1 MKHRACLAIVLL
13 GLAPAV
19 GAEDSPIEK
28 VTLAGEGLTL
38 QGYYYPAASPKPGP
52 AIVLMHG
59 CSGMYEKGGNVLV
72 SYAFWAEHFRKLGY
86 SALLVDSFSPRD
98 VKEICTQKG
107 RAILPERERSA
118 DAHAALAWLAARKEV
133 DPKHIH
139 LLGWSNGAMA
149 VLHAAKQG
157 SHGSNPDRA
166 FRSAVAF
173 YPGCAQ
179 VAKEKGY
186 KLAVP
191 LLIQSGEADD
201 WTPARHCRDLVA
213 ALVDRAGSAKVEMDS
228 YPDAHH
234 SFDRIGLKVR
244 FRADVR
250 NPNQPSGWGATIGSN
265 PVAREAAIKRTT
277 AWVEAQDKVQD
288 KADSKQEK

>member
-1 MKHRACLAIVLL
+1 MKHLTCFAIVLL
-13 GLAPAV
+13 GLASSA
-19 GAEDSPIEK
+19 GAEEAAVEK
-28 VTLAGEGLTL
+28 VTLAGDGLTL
-38 QGYYYPAASPKPGP
+38 QGYYYPATSPKPGP

-59 CSGMYEKGGNVLV
+59 CSGMFEKGGKVLE

-86 SALLVDSFSPRD
+86 SALLLDSFSPRE

-107 RAILPERERSA
+107 RSILPERERSA
-118 DAHAALAWLAARKEV
+118 DAHAGLAWLAARKEV
-133 DPKHIH
+133 DPAHIH

-149 VLHAAKQG
+149 VLHAAKVG
-157 SHGSNPDRA
+157 SHGSKPGQA

-179 VAKEKGY
+179 VAKERGY

-201 WTPARHCRDLVA
+201 WTLARHCRDLVA
-213 ALVDRAGSAKVEMDS
+213 ALADRADSAKVEMDS

-234 SFDRIGLKVR
+234 SFDRIGLKAR

-265 PVAREAAIKRTT
+265 PAAREAAIKRTT
-277 AWVEAQDKVQD
+277 AWVEARD
-288 KADSKQEK
+288 KAEK